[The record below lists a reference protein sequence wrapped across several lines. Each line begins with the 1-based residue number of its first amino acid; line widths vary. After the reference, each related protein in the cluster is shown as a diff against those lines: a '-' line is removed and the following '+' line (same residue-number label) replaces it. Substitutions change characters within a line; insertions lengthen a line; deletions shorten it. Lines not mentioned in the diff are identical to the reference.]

1 MLPMR
6 TMASLKPSKLTS
18 ATVTASKIKHKILN
32 SSSFFKISLKTNNK
46 ALAVALE
53 VQKERSREL
62 EMYVMHYQKQVEAL
76 CFELATK
83 KYKQRKLL
91 LILDTLRSNTLEHLD
106 MVDELFSD
114 GDKVPE
120 DNKTLSCGINNEN
133 LFVESPTDEQPS
145 HPEMAQPMLCPFQKE
160 PADLPEKKPISNVA
174 NILNRPIKSTDT
186 FNDIRDTEKR
196 HSSQLLQIPQRGK
209 SRPSS
214 SLTEGVERLSIRFS
228 QPGMNMKSI
237 PCLQKTQ
244 PPSAVSTCEK
254 PNPSLPDDVPL
265 EQDSKQEKTVLLNTS
280 MEMTV
285 SDSAEI
291 VVVETKAKRKARSE
305 KPKAKKDKE
314 QAFVSSV
321 AENPKVK
328 ISADL
333 KRSEVQ
339 SSPTGTLLQ
348 TEGPALHDVIEPDN
362 IELPLPKTL
371 GGSGNTSRI
380 PRPNTFGPGNHK
392 KMVKN
397 KQKSHDP
404 ESKTDSNGIGVL
416 DLDDYFTDPDF
427 ENSKVCKIVPVK
439 ETAEI
444 ERRSRVTCRRSRV
457 KSRSGSSAKRKT
469 FVAFPLLPCESES
482 ESNQSTLQQAHIEV
496 EEERHGKYEACNEQE
511 PPEEFPFCADEV
523 TRSEFS
529 EPQCKMR
536 RITQR
541 AKCRG
546 TFVVSVARES
556 IFSIGASPEVS
567 ALEQDLMPS
576 TETSTCGT
584 EEPATVMDA
593 CVGLNHSES
602 NQHSEG
608 DLIKETPSS
617 CKHPWRATMDRE
629 ALQEDFSC
637 NDDLEVLALDQEPS
651 SASEVQISKKA
662 RREGKSKS
670 TKKKVQRGKRVD
682 NLSNRKKKD
691 KRISFQN
698 EVCYL
703 GDGGDASH
711 HRGVEKVERHG
722 KYEACNE
729 QEPPEEFP
737 FCADEVARSEF
748 SEPQCEIKRITQR
761 AKCRG
766 TFMVSVAREC
776 IVSIGAS
783 PEVSALEQ
791 DLMPSTE
798 TSPCGTE
805 EPATV
810 MDASPHRGDGVPERN
825 EEQLDDL
832 QMADLHPHINE
843 DDESFGDL
851 FDSKSGMAKTPNWC
865 RRTSTAA
872 QTSTGGRKPMETLV
886 VYRRKTQDIVTLKN
900 KRTTHVLNNL
910 DTREEAVRQD
920 VGNLLMDEM
929 PPWMGVNVLDDTKI
943 DSLLATPRRKTSVR
957 AAKESPAVTAKPS
970 PGWSFLLV
978 PASSTTTMP
987 LQYQVSSEC

>member
-18 ATVTASKIKHKILN
+18 ANVTASKIKHKILN
-32 SSSFFKISLKTNNK
+32 TSSFFKVSLKTNNK
-46 ALAVALE
+46 ALAVALQ

-62 EMYVMHYQKQVEAL
+62 EMDIVHYQKQVEAL

-83 KYKQRKLL
+83 KYKQRKLV
-91 LILDTLRSNTLEHLD
+91 LILDTLRSNLD

-120 DNKTLSCGINNEN
+120 DNKTLSFGINNEN
-133 LFVESPTDEQPS
+133 LLVESPTDEQPPQ
-145 HPEMAQPMLCPFQKE
+145 PEMAQPMLCPFQKE
-160 PADLPEKKPISNVA
+160 PADLPEKNTISNVA
-174 NILNRPIKSTDT
+174 NILNRPRKSTDA
-186 FNDIRDTEKR
+186 FNDIRDPEKR
-196 HSSQLLQIPQRGK
+196 RSSQLVQIPQRGK

-214 SLTEGVERLSIRFS
+214 SLREEVERLSIMFS
-228 QPGMNMKSI
+228 QPGIDMKSI

-265 EQDSKQEKTVLLNTS
+265 EQDSKQEKTVLLNTT
-280 MEMTV
+280 MDMTV
-285 SDSAEI
+285 SNSTEI
-291 VVVETKAKRKARSE
+291 VVVETKAKRKARFG
-305 KPKAKKDKE
+305 KTKAKKDKE

-321 AENPKVK
+321 AENPQVK

-348 TEGPALHDVIEPDN
+348 TEGPALHDVIKPLH

-380 PRPNTFGPGNHK
+380 PKLNKFEHGNHN
-392 KMVKN
+392 KMGKD
-397 KQKSHDP
+397 KQKSRDH
-404 ESKTDSNGIGVL
+404 ESKTDSNGIGVS

-427 ENSKVCKIVPVK
+427 ENSKACKSVPEK
-439 ETAEI
+439 DTAEI

-457 KSRSGSSAKRKT
+457 KNRSGSSANRKT
-469 FVAFPLLPCESES
+469 FVAFPLLPCES

-496 EEERHGKYEACNEQE
+496 EEVERHGKYEACNEQE

-523 TRSEFS
+523 TQSEFS
-529 EPQCKMR
+529 EPQCKMK
-536 RITQR
+536 RITR
-541 AKCRG
+541 RPKCRG

-593 CVGLNHSES
+593 GVDLNHSES

-617 CKHPWRATMDRE
+617 CKRPWRATMDRE

-637 NDDLEVLALDQEPS
+637 NDEIEVLALDQERT
-651 SASEVQISKKA
+651 SASQVQISKKA
-662 RREGKSKS
+662 RRERKSTS
-670 TKKKVQRGKRVD
+670 TKKKVQREKRVD
-682 NLSNRKKKD
+682 HLSNRKKKD

-703 GDGGDASH
+703 EDGGDASH
-711 HRGVEKVERHG
+711 
-722 KYEACNE
+722 
-729 QEPPEEFP
+729 
-737 FCADEVARSEF
+737 
-748 SEPQCEIKRITQR
+748 
-761 AKCRG
+761 
-766 TFMVSVAREC
+766 
-776 IVSIGAS
+776 
-783 PEVSALEQ
+783 
-791 DLMPSTE
+791 
-798 TSPCGTE
+798 
-805 EPATV
+805 
-810 MDASPHRGDGVPERN
+810 HRGDGVPERN

-832 QMADLHPHINE
+832 QMADLHSHIIEE
-843 DDESFGDL
+843 DDSFSDL
-851 FDSKSGMAKTPNWC
+851 FDSKSGMAQNPKWC
-865 RRTSTAA
+865 RKTSTAA
-872 QTSTGGRKPMETLV
+872 HRSTGGRKPKETLV

-910 DTREEAVRQD
+910 DTREEAVLRD
-920 VGNLLMDEM
+920 VGNGLIDEM
-929 PPWMGVNVLDDTKI
+929 PPWMDLDDSEI

-957 AAKESPAVTAKPS
+957 AALIKESPVVTAKPS
-970 PGWSFLLV
+970 PGRVLTSLTNTIATPDNENGGRSRRAKGVVSYKEPTINGKMRRGDKFTDCTFRSSPVFKENNKKPSKKKTKPKLEKSVLLV
-978 PASSTTTMP
+978 D
-987 LQYQVSSEC
+987 

>member
-32 SSSFFKISLKTNNK
+32 TSSFFKISLKTNNK

-62 EMYVMHYQKQVEAL
+62 EMDIVHYQKQVEAL

-114 GDKVPE
+114 GDKVAE

-133 LFVESPTDEQPS
+133 LLVESPTDEQPPQ
-145 HPEMAQPMLCPFQKE
+145 PEMAQPMLCPFQKE

-174 NILNRPIKSTDT
+174 NILNRPRKSTDA
-186 FNDIRDTEKR
+186 FNDIRDPEKR
-196 HSSQLLQIPQRGK
+196 RSSLLVQIPQRGK
-209 SRPSS
+209 SHPSS
-214 SLTEGVERLSIRFS
+214 SLWEEVESLSIMFS
-228 QPGMNMKSI
+228 QPGIDMKSI

-280 MEMTV
+280 MEITV

-291 VVVETKAKRKARSE
+291 VVVETKAKRKARSV

-321 AENPKVK
+321 AENPQVK

-380 PRPNTFGPGNHK
+380 PRLNKFEPGNHK
-392 KMVKN
+392 KMVKD
-397 KQKSHDP
+397 KQKSRDH
-404 ESKTDSNGIGVL
+404 ESKTDSNGIGVS

-427 ENSKVCKIVPVK
+427 ENSKACKSVPEK

-444 ERRSRVTCRRSRV
+444 ERRSRVTCRTSRV
-457 KSRSGSSAKRKT
+457 KSRSGSSANRKT

-496 EEERHGKYEACNEQE
+496 EEEERHGKYEACNEQE
-511 PPEEFPFCADEV
+511 PPEQFPFCADEV
-523 TRSEFS
+523 TQSEFS
-529 EPQCKMR
+529 EPQCKIR

-541 AKCRG
+541 VKCRG

-556 IFSIGASPEVS
+556 IFSIGVSPEVS

-593 CVGLNHSES
+593 GVDLNNSES
-602 NQHSEG
+602 NQHREE

-637 NDDLEVLALDQEPS
+637 NDDLEVLALDQERT

-670 TKKKVQRGKRVD
+670 TKKKVQREKRVD
-682 NLSNRKKKD
+682 NLSKRKKKD

-703 GDGGDASH
+703 EDGGDASH
-711 HRGVEKVERHG
+711 
-722 KYEACNE
+722 
-729 QEPPEEFP
+729 
-737 FCADEVARSEF
+737 
-748 SEPQCEIKRITQR
+748 
-761 AKCRG
+761 
-766 TFMVSVAREC
+766 
-776 IVSIGAS
+776 
-783 PEVSALEQ
+783 
-791 DLMPSTE
+791 
-798 TSPCGTE
+798 
-805 EPATV
+805 
-810 MDASPHRGDGVPERN
+810 HRGDGVPERN

-832 QMADLHPHINE
+832 QMADLHSHINE
-843 DDESFGDL
+843 SDDSFGDL
-851 FDSKSGMAKTPNWC
+851 FDSKPSESKFGMARNPKWC

-872 QTSTGGRKPMETLV
+872 HTSTGGRKPQETMI

-929 PPWMGVNVLDDTKI
+929 PPWMDVNVLDDTEI

-970 PGWSFLLV
+970 LAGGVLTSLTNTIATPEHENGGRSRRGKGVVNYKEPTINGKIRRGDKFTDCKFLSSPVFKEEKKKKKKKKTTKPKLEKSVLLV
-978 PASSTTTMP
+978 D
-987 LQYQVSSEC
+987 

>member
-1 MLPMR
+1 MMLPMR

-32 SSSFFKISLKTNNK
+32 TSSFFKISLKTNNK

-62 EMYVMHYQKQVEAL
+62 EMDIVHYQKQVEAL

-106 MVDELFSD
+106 MVDELFHD

-133 LFVESPTDEQPS
+133 LLVESPTDEQPPQ
-145 HPEMAQPMLCPFQKE
+145 PEMAQPMLCPFQKE

-174 NILNRPIKSTDT
+174 NILNRPRKSTDAC
-186 FNDIRDTEKR
+186 NDIRDPEKR
-196 HSSQLLQIPQRGK
+196 CSSQLVQIPQGGK

-214 SLTEGVERLSIRFS
+214 SLWEEVERLSIMFS
-228 QPGMNMKSI
+228 QPGIDMKST

-254 PNPSLPDDVPL
+254 PNPSLPGDGPL
-265 EQDSKQEKTVLLNTS
+265 EQDSKQEKTVLLNTT
-280 MEMTV
+280 MEMTA

-291 VVVETKAKRKARSE
+291 VVVETKAKRKARSG

-321 AENPKVK
+321 AENPQVK
-328 ISADL
+328 ISADM

-348 TEGPALHDVIEPDN
+348 TEGPALHYVIETDN

-380 PRPNTFGPGNHK
+380 PRLNKFEPGNHK
-392 KMVKN
+392 KMVKD
-397 KQKSHDP
+397 KQKSRDH
-404 ESKTDSNGIGVL
+404 ESKTDSNGIGVS

-427 ENSKVCKIVPVK
+427 ENSKACKSVPEK

-444 ERRSRVTCRRSRV
+444 ERRSRVTCRTSRV
-457 KSRSGSSAKRKT
+457 KSRSGSSANRKT
-469 FVAFPLLPCESES
+469 FVVFPLLPRESES
-482 ESNQSTLQQAHIEV
+482 ESNRSTLQQAHIEV
-496 EEERHGKYEACNEQE
+496 EEEERHGKHEACNEQE

-523 TRSEFS
+523 TQSEFS
-529 EPQCKMR
+529 EPQCKIK

-576 TETSTCGT
+576 TETATCGT

-593 CVGLNHSES
+593 GVDLNNLES

-617 CKHPWRATMDRE
+617 CKRPWRATMDRE
-629 ALQEDFSC
+629 ALQEDFSY
-637 NDDLEVLALDQEPS
+637 NDDLEVLALDQEHT
-651 SASEVQISKKA
+651 SAPEVQISKKA

-670 TKKKVQRGKRVD
+670 TKKTVQGKKRVD

-691 KRISFQN
+691 KIIRFQN

-703 GDGGDASH
+703 EGGGDASH
-711 HRGVEKVERHG
+711 
-722 KYEACNE
+722 
-729 QEPPEEFP
+729 
-737 FCADEVARSEF
+737 
-748 SEPQCEIKRITQR
+748 
-761 AKCRG
+761 
-766 TFMVSVAREC
+766 
-776 IVSIGAS
+776 
-783 PEVSALEQ
+783 
-791 DLMPSTE
+791 
-798 TSPCGTE
+798 
-805 EPATV
+805 
-810 MDASPHRGDGVPERN
+810 HRGDGVPERN
-825 EEQLDDL
+825 VEQLDDL
-832 QMADLHPHINE
+832 QMADLHSHINE
-843 DDESFGDL
+843 SDDSFGDL
-851 FDSKSGMAKTPNWC
+851 FDSKPSESKSGMARNPKWC

-872 QTSTGGRKPMETLV
+872 HTSTGGRKPKESMV

-929 PPWMGVNVLDDTKI
+929 SPWIDVNVLDDTEI

-970 PGWSFLLV
+970 PARGILTSLTNTIATPEHENGGRSRRGKGVVSYKEPTINGKMRRGDKFTDCTFL
-978 PASSTTTMP
+978 SSPVFKEEEEEKKKKKKTKPKLEKSDST
-987 LQYQVSSEC
+987 L

>member
-32 SSSFFKISLKTNNK
+32 TSSFFKISLKTNNK

-62 EMYVMHYQKQVEAL
+62 EMDIVHYQKQVEAL

-114 GDKVPE
+114 GDKVAE

-133 LFVESPTDEQPS
+133 LLVESPTDEQPPQ
-145 HPEMAQPMLCPFQKE
+145 PEMAQPMLCPFQKE

-174 NILNRPIKSTDT
+174 NILNRPRKSTDA
-186 FNDIRDTEKR
+186 FNDIRDPEKR
-196 HSSQLLQIPQRGK
+196 RSSLLVQIPQRGK
-209 SRPSS
+209 SHPSS
-214 SLTEGVERLSIRFS
+214 SLWEEVESLSIMFS
-228 QPGMNMKSI
+228 QPGIDMKSI

-280 MEMTV
+280 MEITV

-291 VVVETKAKRKARSE
+291 VVVETKAKRKARSV

-321 AENPKVK
+321 AENPQVK

-380 PRPNTFGPGNHK
+380 PRLNKFEPGNHK
-392 KMVKN
+392 KMVKD
-397 KQKSHDP
+397 KQKSRDH
-404 ESKTDSNGIGVL
+404 ESKTDSNGIGVS

-427 ENSKVCKIVPVK
+427 ENSKACKSVPEK

-444 ERRSRVTCRRSRV
+444 ERRSRVTCRTSRV
-457 KSRSGSSAKRKT
+457 KSRSGSSANRKT

-496 EEERHGKYEACNEQE
+496 EEEERHGKYEACNEQE
-511 PPEEFPFCADEV
+511 PPEQFPFCADEV
-523 TRSEFS
+523 TQSEFS
-529 EPQCKMR
+529 EPQCKIK

-541 AKCRG
+541 VKCRG

-556 IFSIGASPEVS
+556 IFSIGVSPEVS

-593 CVGLNHSES
+593 GVDLNNSES
-602 NQHSEG
+602 NQHREG

-637 NDDLEVLALDQEPS
+637 NDDLEVLALDQERT

-670 TKKKVQRGKRVD
+670 TKKKVQREKRVD
-682 NLSNRKKKD
+682 NLSKRKKKD

-703 GDGGDASH
+703 EDGGDASH
-711 HRGVEKVERHG
+711 
-722 KYEACNE
+722 
-729 QEPPEEFP
+729 
-737 FCADEVARSEF
+737 
-748 SEPQCEIKRITQR
+748 
-761 AKCRG
+761 
-766 TFMVSVAREC
+766 
-776 IVSIGAS
+776 
-783 PEVSALEQ
+783 
-791 DLMPSTE
+791 
-798 TSPCGTE
+798 
-805 EPATV
+805 
-810 MDASPHRGDGVPERN
+810 HRGDGVPERN

-832 QMADLHPHINE
+832 QMADLHSHINE
-843 DDESFGDL
+843 SDDSFGDL
-851 FDSKSGMAKTPNWC
+851 FDSKPSESKFGMARNPKWC

-872 QTSTGGRKPMETLV
+872 HTSTGGRKPQETMI

-929 PPWMGVNVLDDTKI
+929 PPWMDVNVLDDTEI

-970 PGWSFLLV
+970 LAGGVLTSLTNTIATPEHENGGRSRRGKGVVNYKEPTINGKIRRGDKFTDCKFLSSPVFKEEKKKKKKKKTTKPKLEKSVLLV
-978 PASSTTTMP
+978 D
-987 LQYQVSSEC
+987 

>member
-1 MLPMR
+1 MLPTR

-32 SSSFFKISLKTNNK
+32 TSSFFKISLKTNNK

-62 EMYVMHYQKQVEAL
+62 EMDIVHYQKQVEAL

-91 LILDTLRSNTLEHLD
+91 LILDTLRSNTLERLD

-133 LFVESPTDEQPS
+133 LLVESPTDEQPPQ
-145 HPEMAQPMLCPFQKE
+145 PEMAQPMLCPFQKE

-174 NILNRPIKSTDT
+174 NVLNRPRKSTDA
-186 FNDIRDTEKR
+186 FNDIRDPEKR
-196 HSSQLLQIPQRGK
+196 RSSLLVQIPQRGK
-209 SRPSS
+209 SRPSR
-214 SLTEGVERLSIRFS
+214 SLWEEVEGLSIMFS
-228 QPGMNMKSI
+228 QPEIDMKSI

-291 VVVETKAKRKARSE
+291 VVVETKAKRKARSG
-305 KPKAKKDKE
+305 KPKAKKNKE

-321 AENPKVK
+321 AENPQVK

-380 PRPNTFGPGNHK
+380 PRLNKFEPGNHK
-392 KMVKN
+392 KMVKD
-397 KQKSHDP
+397 KQKSRDH
-404 ESKTDSNGIGVL
+404 ESKTDSNGIGVS

-427 ENSKVCKIVPVK
+427 ENSKACKSVPEK

-444 ERRSRVTCRRSRV
+444 ERRSRVTCRTSRV
-457 KSRSGSSAKRKT
+457 KSRSGSSANRKT
-469 FVAFPLLPCESES
+469 FVAFPLLPRESES

-496 EEERHGKYEACNEQE
+496 EEEERHGKYEACNEQE
-511 PPEEFPFCADEV
+511 PPDPFCADEV
-523 TRSEFS
+523 TQSEFS
-529 EPQCKMR
+529 EPQCKIK

-541 AKCRG
+541 VKCRG

-556 IFSIGASPEVS
+556 IFSIGVSPEVS

-593 CVGLNHSES
+593 GVDLNHSES

-617 CKHPWRATMDRE
+617 CKRPWRATMDRE

-637 NDDLEVLALDQEPS
+637 NDDLEVLALDQEHTS
-651 SASEVQISKKA
+651 GSEVQISKKA

-670 TKKKVQRGKRVD
+670 TKKKVQREKRVHH
-682 NLSNRKKKD
+682 LSNRKKKD

-698 EVCYL
+698 EVCYIE
-703 GDGGDASH
+703 DGG
-711 HRGVEKVERHG
+711 
-722 KYEACNE
+722 
-729 QEPPEEFP
+729 
-737 FCADEVARSEF
+737 
-748 SEPQCEIKRITQR
+748 
-761 AKCRG
+761 
-766 TFMVSVAREC
+766 
-776 IVSIGAS
+776 
-783 PEVSALEQ
+783 
-791 DLMPSTE
+791 
-798 TSPCGTE
+798 
-805 EPATV
+805 
-810 MDASPHRGDGVPERN
+810 DASPHRGDGVPERN

-832 QMADLHPHINE
+832 QMADLHSHINE
-843 DDESFGDL
+843 SDDSFDDL
-851 FDSKSGMAKTPNWC
+851 FDSKPSESKSGMARNPKWC

-872 QTSTGGRKPMETLV
+872 HTSTGGRKPKETMV
-886 VYRRKTQDIVTLKN
+886 VYRRKIQDIVTLKN

-929 PPWMGVNVLDDTKI
+929 PPWMDVHVLDDTEI
-943 DSLLATPRRKTSVR
+943 DSFLATPRRKTSVR

-970 PGWSFLLV
+970 PAGGVLTSLTNTIATPEHENGGRSRRAKGVVSYKEPTINGKMRRGDKFTDCTFLSSPVFKENNKKKKTKPKLEKSVLLV
-978 PASSTTTMP
+978 D
-987 LQYQVSSEC
+987 